1 MASEFG
7 GILMDKE
14 DVLRK
19 AQKENSDEME
29 IQIRDKS
36 MKWTYVSMIL
46 AAGIFSFIRAMQ
58 DYPMMDLSATVSI
71 SVAVGNFYRYIKC
84 KDKSN
89 LFIAVVMLVVFA
101 FSTIRFIMGY

>member
-1 MASEFG
+1 MN
-7 GILMDKE
+7 KE

-19 AQKENSDEME
+19 AQKEGNDEME

-36 MKWTYVSMIL
+36 MKWTYISMVI
-46 AAGIFSFIRAMQ
+46 AAGIFSFIRDMQ
-58 DYPMMDLSATVSI
+58 DYPMMDLTATVSI

-89 LFIAVVMLVVFA
+89 LCIAAVMFVVF
-101 FSTIRFIMGY
+101 FLSTIRFIMGH